1 MGATG
6 TSRAAALLSLA
17 ALGLLVVPQQA
28 GADEQDVDAAGS
40 SFASG
45 VDGYIDT
52 KPGLLIIPDVVH
64 AAAPYTTST
73 FTTSGASTARA
84 ASYYPGQGPL
94 SASALVCAAT
104 PICSTVSPPD
114 YPLIAEAA
122 YPAKPDTKATAS
134 GDPQTVG
141 PLSTTPAVV
150 TAHAGVGDVKATV
163 VSSGTSVMGIGADQ
177 IRSTTS
183 QVLDK
188 GRLLLRSEV
197 ILTGVGVPGGL
208 HVDQVRSVVDVDV
221 HLDKVST
228 GKALTTVSGASIG
241 GVPVTIGPRG
251 ISVNGTG
258 DGGAAGAAAQDA
270 LAQLASAGVTARVL
284 PPTATLATG
293 RGAAS
298 TGGLLVT
305 YERDVAGVPPLPG
318 GPPSPNRTYVGSFT
332 MGAAGVTGVAAR
344 GATFTVPVDDVT
356 GGVVPPVVGTSGGT
370 PSLGGLTAGGPN
382 SGRPT
387 LDEAPDSPITASPTT
402 SGGAALASGGTQ
414 VLPQGSLRRLALLL
428 LLYPLFVVA
437 SAVRRSPAR
446 FPGLARAA

>member
-6 TSRAAALLSLA
+6 KSRAAALLSLV
-17 ALGLLVVPQQA
+17 ALGLLVMPQDA
-28 GADEQDVDAAGS
+28 GADGQDVDAAGN

-45 VDGYIDT
+45 IDGYIDT

-64 AAAPYTTST
+64 AGAPYTTST
-73 FTTSGASTARA
+73 FTTTGASTARA

-104 PICSTVSPPD
+104 PICSTVPPPD

-122 YPAKPDTKATAS
+122 YPAKPDTKATVS
-134 GDPQTVG
+134 GDPQTAG

-150 TAHAGVGDVKATV
+150 TAHASAGDVKATV
-163 VSSGTSVMGIGADQ
+163 VSSGTSVMDIGADH

-183 QVLDK
+183 QVLDM

-197 ILTGVGVPGGL
+197 ILTGVDLPGGL
-208 HVDQVRSVVDVDV
+208 HADQVRSVVDVDV
-221 HLDKVST
+221 LVDRAST
-228 GKALTTVSGASIG
+228 GKALTTVSGARVG
-241 GVPVTIGPRG
+241 GVPVTIGANG
-251 ISVNGTG
+251 ISVNGMG
-258 DGGAAGAAAQDA
+258 DGGAAGAAAAGA
-270 LAQLASAGVTARVL
+270 LAQLTAAGVTARVL
-284 PPTATLATG
+284 PPTATLVRG

-318 GPPSPNRTYVGSFT
+318 SPPSPNRTYVGSFT
-332 MGAAGVTGVAAR
+332 LGAAGVTGTAAP
-344 GATFTVPVDDVT
+344 GETFTVPVDDVT
-356 GGVVPPVVGTSGGT
+356 GGVVPPGVGTPGGGSDSGA
-370 PSLGGLTAGGPN
+370 PSLGGSPN
-382 SGRPT
+382 SGGTTGGSPT
-387 LDEAPDSPITASPTT
+387 VASPTT

-446 FPGLARAA
+446 FPGLTRAA